1 MKKISE
7 NLYTTLC
14 NTITLT
20 EVLGDEDLD
29 RPLQDL
35 DTGDTYTL
43 RKILKQLSEAVEEG
57 VIE

>member
-14 NTITLT
+14 NTITFT

-35 DTGDTYTL
+35 DTGHTYTL
-43 RKILKQLSEAVEEG
+43 REILKQLSEAVEEG

>member
-43 RKILKQLSEAVEEG
+43 REILKQLSEAVEEG

>member
-7 NLYTTLC
+7 NLYTTLY

-43 RKILKQLSEAVEEG
+43 REILKQLSEAVEEG

>member
-20 EVLGDEDLD
+20 SVLGDEDLD
-29 RPLQDL
+29 RPLEDL
-35 DTGDTYTL
+35 ETGDTYTL
-43 RKILKQLSEAVEEG
+43 REILNQLSEAVEEG

>member
-7 NLYTTLC
+7 NLYTTLY
-14 NTITLT
+14 NTITLS

-43 RKILKQLSEAVEEG
+43 REILKQLSEAVEEG

>member
-7 NLYTTLC
+7 NLYTTLY

>member
-7 NLYTTLC
+7 NLYKTLY

-43 RKILKQLSEAVEEG
+43 REILKQLSEAVEEG

>member
-7 NLYTTLC
+7 NLYTTLY
-14 NTITLT
+14 NTITLS

-35 DTGDTYTL
+35 DTGYTYTL
-43 RKILKQLSEAVEEG
+43 REILKQLSEAVEEG

>member
-7 NLYTTLC
+7 NLYTTLY
-14 NTITLT
+14 NTITLA

-43 RKILKQLSEAVEEG
+43 REILKQLSEAVEEG

>member
-7 NLYTTLC
+7 NLYTTLY

-35 DTGDTYTL
+35 DTGYTYTL
-43 RKILKQLSEAVEEG
+43 REILKQLSEAVEEG

>member
-14 NTITLT
+14 NTIAFT
-20 EVLGDEDLD
+20 EVLRDEDLD

-35 DTGDTYTL
+35 DTGYTYTL
-43 RKILKQLSEAVEEG
+43 REILEQLGEAVAEG

>member
-7 NLYTTLC
+7 NLYTPLY
-14 NTITLT
+14 NTITLS

-35 DTGDTYTL
+35 DTGYTYTL
-43 RKILKQLSEAVEEG
+43 REILKQLSEAVEEG